1 MGQVITYKL
10 TAKNTGN
17 VTLHNVTLTDDP
29 SLDGYT
35 CTPTPPATLAP
46 GDSIVCTGSHTVTQA
61 DLDNGSFKDTAKG
74 TSDESPPD
82 TADDTVT
89 ADKNPKLSVSK
100 SDDLNPSKY
109 DHVGQVINY
118 KLTAKNTG
126 NVTLHNVT
134 LTDDPSLDGYTCT
147 PTPPATLAPGDSIVC
162 TGSHTVTQADLD
174 NGSFKDTAK
183 GTSDES
189 PPDTADDTV
198 TADKNPML

>member
-1 MGQVITYKL
+1 MTRRW
-10 TAKNTGN
+10 T
-17 VTLHNVTLTDDP
+17 
-29 SLDGYT
+29 GYT
-35 CTPTPPATLAP
+35 CTPTQPATLAP

-89 ADKNPKLSVSK
+89 ADKNPVLTVTK

-118 KLTAKNTG
+118 TLTAKNTG

-134 LTDDPSLDGYTCT
+134 LTDDPSLAGYTCT
-147 PTPPATLAPGDSIVC
+147 PTQPATLAPGESIVC

-189 PPDTADDTV
+189 PPGSPPTTRSPL
-198 TADKNPML
+198 TRTRS

>member
-1 MGQVITYKL
+1 MTDDPALGGFSCSPDTPATLAPSDMIVCTGTHTITQADLDSGSFVDNAKATSTEAPDAKANDTIYSHAIAVLKVTKSDDLNPSKYDHVGQVINYTL

-17 VTLHNVTLTDDP
+17 MTLHNVTLTDDP

-89 ADKNPKLSVSK
+89 ADKNPKLSVTK
-100 SDDLNPSKY
+100 SDDSTRRSTTTW
-109 DHVGQVINY
+109 VR
-118 KLTAKNTG
+118 
-126 NVTLHNVT
+126 
-134 LTDDPSLDGYTCT
+134 SS
-147 PTPPATLAPGDSIVC
+147 PTS
-162 TGSHTVTQADLD
+162 
-174 NGSFKDTAK
+174 
-183 GTSDES
+183 
-189 PPDTADDTV
+189 
-198 TADKNPML
+198 